1 VEFGAQMPGVQLV
14 PYPVAADNPKSV
26 SWESARRLSGEYV
39 KYIASVVRV
48 SLFGVQR
55 DA

>member
-1 VEFGAQMPGVQLV
+1 
-14 PYPVAADNPKSV
+14 VAADNPKAAI
-26 SWESARRLSGEYV
+26 WENARRLSGEYV